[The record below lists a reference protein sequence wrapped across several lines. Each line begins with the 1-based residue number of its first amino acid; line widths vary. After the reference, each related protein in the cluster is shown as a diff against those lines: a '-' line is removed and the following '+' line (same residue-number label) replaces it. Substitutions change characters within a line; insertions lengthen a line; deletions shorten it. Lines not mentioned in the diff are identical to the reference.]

1 MQYSELVPGDI
12 VMLNRSTT
20 LTPDGHI
27 ANTPSMKPVSRLLLF
42 VGRRGGAACFLSE
55 NASLLWRYPE
65 PDELTLLS
73 RLDDAHALECPA

>member
-1 MQYSELVPGDI
+1 MQYSELIPGDLVI
-12 VMLNRSTT
+12 LNRPTT
-20 LTPDGHI
+20 LTSNGHI

-42 VGRRGGAACFLSE
+42 VGRRRRRRMFLSE

-73 RLDDAHALECPA
+73 RLDDAYALECPV